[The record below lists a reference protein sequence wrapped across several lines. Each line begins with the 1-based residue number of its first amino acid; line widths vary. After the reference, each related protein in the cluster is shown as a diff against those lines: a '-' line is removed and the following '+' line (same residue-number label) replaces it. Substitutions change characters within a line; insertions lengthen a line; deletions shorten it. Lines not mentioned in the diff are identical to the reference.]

1 MTIPEACRLVLEA
14 AIMGQGNEIFVFD
27 MGTPVKIADLAR
39 RMIELAGLI
48 PGKDIDIVYTGLR
61 PGEKLYEELL
71 ATKENTLSTSN
82 EKIFRAHVR
91 EYNYPDIASAITAL
105 SDIALTMNRME
116 TVKLMK
122 KIIPEFRSKNSE
134 YEILD

>member
-1 MTIPEACRLVLEA
+1 M
-14 AIMGQGNEIFVFD
+14 NW
-27 MGTPVKIADLAR
+27 
-39 RMIELAGLI
+39 I

>member
-1 MTIPEACRLVLEA
+1 
-14 AIMGQGNEIFVFD
+14 MGQGNEIFVFD

-39 RMIELAGLI
+39 RMIELAGLV
-48 PGKDIDIVYTGLR
+48 PGKDIGIVYTGLR

-71 ATKENTLSTSN
+71 ATKENTLPTSN
-82 EKIFRAHVR
+82 GKIFRAHVR
-91 EYNYPDIASAITAL
+91 EYNYLDIEKAITAL

-122 KIIPEFRSKNSE
+122 KIIPEFKSKNSE
-134 YEILD
+134 YEVLD